1 MQTLPQPQL
10 ACLPEAAQERDT
22 MPILAVTFQWHS
34 RWPKTILCVQSNW
47 VRREELPS
55 NSFVNTACK
64 PGQSNSFMNTECKPG
79 QSSLAF
85 LHESCIADIFP
96 LHTGDFQK
104 RFLIKRTGIHCLLL
118 HICTIP
124 FLGYTL
130 RRELRFLEKE
140 LFLPFETGSHI
151 AQAGLEH
158 TVRLGV
164 DSLEPL
170 ILLLYLLSAR
180 VPGISHHTQLARLS
194 FCIEIL
200 TG

>member
-1 MQTLPQPQL
+1 M
-10 ACLPEAAQERDT
+10 
-22 MPILAVTFQWHS
+22 
-34 RWPKTILCVQSNW
+34 QSNW

-55 NSFVNTACK
+55 NSFVNTSCK

-85 LHESCIADIFP
+85 LHESCITDIFP

-104 RFLIKRTGIHCLLL
+104 SFLIKHTGIHCLLL

-124 FLGYTL
+124 FLGHTL
-130 RRELRFLEKE
+130 RRELRFLEKGF
-140 LFLPFETGSHI
+140 FLPSETESHI

-170 ILLLYLLSAR
+170 ILPYCITGLFAPPHLAYITI
-180 VPGISHHTQLARLS
+180 ISDLPPPTS
-194 FCIEIL
+194 FSFL
-200 TG
+200 VF